1 MNTKVVVVPQDR
13 VIGIGSTRLVG
24 VTTDIS
30 WVPSDVH
37 AFHWDG
43 TSGEIEYNDGK
54 PNEIVSSIGIYS
66 QVETSF
72 NNELQLIKESETLT
86 TEQLWELLRRQRNGL
101 LFASD
106 YTQLNDAGLTD
117 SKKAEWV
124 TYRQALR
131 DLPANTSDPENPTWP
146 TQPS

>member
-1 MNTKVVVVPQDR
+1 MNTKVVVVPQDM

-30 WVPSDVH
+30 WIPSDVH
-37 AFHWDG
+37 AFHWYG

-66 QVETSF
+66 QAETSF
-72 NNELQLIKESETLT
+72 NNELQIIKESETLT
-86 TEQLWELLRRQRNGL
+86 TDQLWELLRRQRNGL

-124 TYRQALR
+124 TYRKQLR
-131 DLPANTSDPENPTWP
+131 DMDFSDLDNLNWP
-146 TQPS
+146 TKPE

>member
-1 MNTKVVVVPQDR
+1 MNTTLYIVPVDR
-13 VIGIGSTRLVG
+13 VIGIGSTKLVR
-24 VTTDIS
+24 VSSDMS
-30 WVPSDVH
+30 WIPSDIHAVH
-37 AFHWDG
+37 WNG
-43 TSGEIEYNDGK
+43 TSGEIEYNDDK
-54 PNEIVSSIGIYS
+54 PNVAISSIGIYS
-66 QVETSF
+66 QVETTF

-86 TEQLWELLRRQRNGL
+86 TEQLWESLRNQRNGL

-106 YTQLNDAGLTD
+106 YTQLSDAGLTD

-124 TYRQALR
+124 TYRQTLR

>member
-66 QVETSF
+66 QAETSF
-72 NNELQLIKESETLT
+72 NNELQLIIK
-86 TEQLWELLRRQRNGL
+86 NKGVKI
-101 LFASD
+101 
-106 YTQLNDAGLTD
+106 Y
-117 SKKAEWV
+117 
-124 TYRQALR
+124 
-131 DLPANTSDPENPTWP
+131 
-146 TQPS
+146 

>member
-66 QVETSF
+66 QTETSF

-86 TEQLWELLRRQRNGL
+86 TDQLWELLRRQRNGL
-101 LFASD
+101 LFMSD
-106 YTQLNDAGLTD
+106 YTQLSDAGLTD

-124 TYRQALR
+124 TYRQTLR